1 MRKSKLL
8 SFVMSVALV
17 LGISIGASGVNGA
30 ENPLATPE
38 SYAQYLSN
46 YDKKEAIR
54 LGVDPLYVDQA
65 VKDAKDALEDFKALS
80 VEDQKKLLTYMQ
92 SPSMLKQSF
101 TDAKVQ
107 KIESFSN
114 PSIQQAQADT
124 RLVHHEY
131 TMSLLGIDWTIYVV
145 DGKYEYDNKGPTKE
159 LGAKGY
165 VKRNLNPLVQTS
177 KISEY
182 DDIDRGVYVGTA
194 VFDYKIGPLKGLS
207 YQIGSAYC
215 RVTGDKDG
223 KTGGSGWTE

>member
-17 LGISIGASGVNGA
+17 LGISVGASGVNGA

-46 YDKKEAIR
+46 YDREEATR

-65 VKDAKDALEDFKALS
+65 VQDARDALEDFKALS
-80 VEDQKKLLTYMQ
+80 IEDQKRLLNYMQ
-92 SPSMLKQSF
+92 SPTMLKQSF

-107 KIESFSN
+107 KRESFSN
-114 PSIQQAQADT
+114 SSIQPQANT
-124 RLVHHEY
+124 RLVNHEY

-145 DGKYEYDNKGPTKE
+145 DGKYEYDKKGATKE

-177 KISEY
+177 KTSEY
-182 DDIDRGVYVGTA
+182 DEVDRGVYVGTA

-223 KTGGSGWTE
+223 KTGGRGWTE